1 MRTLHEYFAFVVA
14 AANLGV
20 GIWGVVTYRRKKPAT
35 RNYWIAL
42 GVAWATIYVQGALGL
57 ALFNRPDHPRPSFK
71 HHFYGFLFVIITL
84 AVFPI
89 RGEHPRRTH
98 LVFSVATLF
107 IGIVAIR
114 AIVSGY
120 AL

>member
-1 MRTLHEYFAFVVA
+1 MRTVHEYFAFVVA
-14 AANLGV
+14 ALNLGT
-20 GIWGVVTYRRKKPAT
+20 GIWGVVAYRRKKPVT
-35 RNYWIAL
+35 RTYWRVL
-42 GVAWATIYVQGALGL
+42 GVAWATIYIQGALGL
-57 ALFNRPDHPRPSFK
+57 AMFNKYKPSLK
-71 HHFYGFLFVIITL
+71 HVFYGFLFAIVTL

-89 RGEHPRRTH
+89 RGESKKRTH

>member
-1 MRTLHEYFAFVVA
+1 VRTIHEYFGFVVA
-14 AANLGV
+14 ATNLAV
-20 GIWGVVTYRRKKPAT
+20 GIWGVVGYRRKKQPS
-35 RNYWIAL
+35 RRYWTCL
-42 GVAWATIYVQGALGL
+42 GIAWATIYVQGVLGL
-57 ALFNRPDHPRPSFK
+57 ALFDKYKPPFK

-89 RGEHPRRTH
+89 RGEDPRRTH

-120 AL
+120 V